1 MNQIAKSF
9 GTYFFDNVFL
19 APATTDAGVVVPGAE
34 FSFELWHSSTT
45 PRQLAGIT
53 QMGAFGIELSG
64 VKSGSLASFES
75 FDYKVSLNQANGP
88 VDYTAAFDFGTGSAY
103 SFNLKASMALVMP
116 ERIDWSTQP
125 EMSIQYLT
133 EVIESFDGTEQRIAL
148 RDTPRMS
155 LSCMY
160 SMTDAQQYQ
169 FDNKLAT
176 SFGSMLVPLW
186 PLQCRL
192 ARSISVGDA
201 RITLAEV
208 SAHLASSETVLISE
222 HDRHEVLSIE
232 LVDGL
237 TVTLTSLAKNDFSES
252 AIVVPLRIAY
262 PTDESNSTS
271 LLRGFDQ
278 HTITYDLDETQIQKP
293 APVDDF
299 ERLNSRPVFPFRPDR
314 SKDVTTQYN
323 RLRETLDPLIG
334 ARSIYDRARGS
345 VKVLGQSFTFF
356 SEAERQRFEDFAE
369 LMNGAQGEFY
379 IEGPGQAFELRED
392 IVVPTYKF
400 KIKSSGYSNFANSH
414 SLATNIAIKLYN
426 GITIYKTILSA
437 TINPDGTETI
447 TIKESTNNLKIS
459 DIETIVPL
467 YLARFDSDEFR
478 YIFDTNEVSTITKNI
493 RQLLYADPAIDT
505 ASAITI

>member
-9 GTYFFDNVFL
+9 GSFFFDNVFL
-19 APATTDAGVVVPGAE
+19 TPERIDAGVVVPGAE
-34 FSFELWHSSTT
+34 VSFELWHSFVDAKVLT
-45 PRQLAGIT
+45 GVT
-53 QMGAFGIELSG
+53 QTGAFGIELNG
-64 VKSGSLASFES
+64 ATSGSLYAFTSFA
-75 FDYKVSLNQANGP
+75 YGVSLSQANGLI
-88 VDYTAAFDFGTGSAY
+88 DYTAAFDFGTGSAY
-103 SFNLKASMALVMP
+103 RFNLKASMALVMP

-155 LSCMY
+155 MSCMY
-160 SMTDAQQYQ
+160 SLTDEQQYQ

-176 SFGSMLVPLW
+176 SAGTMLIPLW
-186 PLQCRL
+186 PLQCQLSRGI
-192 ARSISVGDA
+192 SIGDA
-201 RITLAEV
+201 RISLADL
-208 SAHLASSETVLISE
+208 SAHLSSSENILISE
-222 HDRHEVLSIE
+222 NDRHEVLSVE
-232 LVDGL
+232 SVEGL
-237 TVTLTSLAKNDFSES
+237 EVALTTLAKNDFSES

-262 PTDESNSTS
+262 PADESNSTS

-278 HTITYDLDETQIQKP
+278 HTITFDLDETQIQKP

-299 ERLNSRPVFPFRPDR
+299 ERLNSRPIFPFRPDR
-314 SKDVTTQYN
+314 SKDVTTEYN

-334 ARSIYDRARGS
+334 ARSIYDRARGT
-345 VKVLGQSFTFF
+345 VKVFGQTFTFF
-356 SEAERQRFEDFAE
+356 SETERQRFEDFAE
-369 LMNGAQGEFY
+369 LMNGAQREFY
-379 IEGPGQAFELRED
+379 IEGPGQAFELSED

-400 KIKSSGYSNFANSH
+400 KIKSSGYSNFANSR

-426 GITIYKTILSA
+426 GTTIYRTILSA

>member
-19 APATTDAGVVVPGAE
+19 TPAEIDAGVVVPGAE
-34 FSFELWHSSTT
+34 FSFELWHSSTS
-45 PRQLAGIT
+45 PMQLAGLT
-53 QMGAFGIELSG
+53 QTGAFGIELDG
-64 VKSGSLASFES
+64 ITSGSMASFES
-75 FDYKVSLNQANGP
+75 FDYKISLSQGNGLI
-88 VDYTAAFDFGTGSAY
+88 DYTASFDFGTGSTY
-103 SFNLKASMALVMP
+103 SFSLNASMALVMP

-148 RDTPRMS
+148 RDTPRTS
-155 LSCMY
+155 LSYMY
-160 SMTDAQQYQ
+160 SMTDELQYQ
-169 FDNKLAT
+169 FDNKIST
-176 SFGSMLVPLW
+176 SSGSMLVPLW

-192 ARSISVGDA
+192 SRGISAGDT
-201 RITLAEV
+201 RISLADL
-208 SAHLASSETVLISE
+208 SAHLASSGAVLVSE
-222 HDRHEVLSIE
+222 YDRHEILSVE
-232 LVDGL
+232 SVDGRAL
-237 TVTLTSLAKNDFSES
+237 TVSSLAKNDFSES
-252 AIVVPLRIAY
+252 AIVVPMRIAY
-262 PTDESNSTS
+262 PSDESNSTS

-278 HTITYDLDETQIQKP
+278 HTITFDLDETQIQKP

-299 ERLNSRPVFPFRPDR
+299 ERLNARPIFPFRPDR

-334 ARSIYDRARGS
+334 ARSIYDRARGTL
-345 VKVLGQSFTFF
+345 KILGQTFTFF

-379 IEGPGQAFELRED
+379 IEGPGQAFELSED

-400 KIKSSGYSNFANSH
+400 KIKSSGYSKFANSR

-426 GITIYKTILSA
+426 GTTIYRAILS
-437 TINPDGTETI
+437 TTSNPDSTETI
-447 TIKESTNNLKIS
+447 TTKESTNNLKIS

-505 ASAITI
+505 ESAVSI